1 MSIRLAIIVGC
12 AAAFSAMTQGTAVAR
27 QAPSAVLHQETATAM
42 LRAVGIRWVSSGGC
56 TDRWNPH
63 CTSFEGV
70 REQTIGGLLD
80 LRDDS
85 GCPLVV
91 SGGTEVG
98 HAPGTYSHGAGYK
111 LDVLPNRCVNAFI
124 RRNFTPIRTRGDGA
138 RRYRKPDGST
148 YAREP
153 SHWDITFL

>member
-12 AAAFSAMTQGTAVAR
+12 AAAFSALTHGTAEAR
-27 QAPSAVLHQETATAM
+27 EAPSAVLHQETASAM
-42 LRAVGIRWVSSGGC
+42 LRAVGIRWVSTGGC

-70 REQTIGGLLD
+70 RPRTIGGLLD
-80 LRDDS
+80 LKDDS

-98 HAPGTYSHGAGYK
+98 HAPGPYSHEAGYK

-124 RRNFTPIRTRGDGA
+124 RRNFTRIRTRGDGA
-138 RRYRKPDGST
+138 PQYREPEGST
-148 YAREP
+148 FAREP
-153 SHWDITFL
+153 SHWDITFG

>member
-1 MSIRLAIIVGC
+1 MSIRLAIVVGC
-12 AAAFSAMTQGTAVAR
+12 AAAFSALTQGTAEAR
-27 QAPSAVLHQETATAM
+27 EAPSAVLHQQAATAM

-56 TDRWNPH
+56 TDRWNPV

-70 REQTIGGLLD
+70 RQRTIGGLLD
-80 LRDDS
+80 LKDDS

-91 SGGTEVG
+91 SGGTEAG
-98 HAPGTYSHGAGYK
+98 HAPGPYSHEAGYK

-124 RRNFTPIRTRGDGA
+124 RRNFARIRTRGDGA
-138 RRYRKPDGST
+138 PQYREADGST

-153 SHWDITFL
+153 SHWDITFA